1 MNPMFNS
8 FNGYLGGP
16 IGSIIGAILIFIIG
30 WLVALGIA
38 ALVRN
43 VLAKINLNQRMN
55 SSTGKTYDLEGIISK
70 IVFWFIFVIAISGAL
85 NQLNLDA
92 ISAPFANMV
101 NQVLAFIPNLIG
113 AIAVGVI
120 GWVVATVARTAINTA
135 LSKTSMDERL
145 SAQAGVK
152 PMSSTIADMVYWF
165 ILLIVLTMV
174 LGQLEL
180 DGLFAPLTNMVDK
193 IFSFIPNI
201 LIAGVVF
208 VVGYIIAKVV
218 RGIVTNLV
226 STFNVQELASK
237 AGLSEQN
244 SLPNIAGSLAFLVV
258 IIPTIIAALNAL
270 KIEVIARPATNM
282 LNKIMEALPNIF
294 MAIAIL
300 VVTYYVI
307 RMVANIIKSLIENT
321 QINQLPAKVGLQETM
336 GDKKI
341 SDLVG
346 YAITFFA
353 MLFASI
359 AAADLLGFEPI
370 SAIITMFIA
379 FGANIILGAII
390 LFIGFWLANIIAGV
404 VERSEK
410 GSQFLANIVRVL
422 IMGLVLA
429 MGLKAMGIADSIVN
443 LAFGL
448 TLGAVAVAFALS
460 FGLGGQAA
468 AARFLRKMQDKMDEE
483 RTGLKVDSTHHSK
496 TTSTTTD
503 KVADAVHD
511 ATPSAATSPTT
522 ITTGTTD
529 ITTTGTPT
537 TNPSANL
544 GSGAVDITHIDT
556 HENDTDSTTDFS
568 SDSSFDSSNIDNG
581 SIDNGSI
588 NDSDI
593 NNDDPNSYK

>member
-1 MNPMFNS
+1 MNPMFTS

-38 ALVRN
+38 ALVRG
-43 VLAKINLNQRMN
+43 VLSKINLNQRMN
-55 SSTGKTYDLEGIISK
+55 SSTGKSYDLEGILSK
-70 IVFWFIFVIAISGAL
+70 IVFWFIFIIAISGAL
-85 NQLNLDA
+85 SQLSLNS

-101 NQVLAFIPNLIG
+101 NQVLIFIPNLIA

-120 GWVVATVARTAINTA
+120 GWVIATVARTAINAA
-135 LSKTSMDERL
+135 LAKTSMDERL
-145 SAQAGVK
+145 SAKAGVK

-165 ILLIVLTMV
+165 ILLVVLTMV

-226 STFNVQELASK
+226 STFDVQKLATK

-270 KIEVIARPATNM
+270 KIDVIAQPATNM

-300 VVTYYVI
+300 VVTFYVV
-307 RMVANIIKSLIENT
+307 RMVANIIKGLLENT
-321 QINQLPAKVGLQETM
+321 QINQLPAKVGLQQTM
-336 GDKKI
+336 GDKKV

-346 YAITFFA
+346 YAIILFA
-353 MLFASI
+353 MLFATI

-370 SAIITMFIA
+370 SAIIAMFIA
-379 FGANIILGAII
+379 FGANIILGAVI

-404 VERSEK
+404 VERSEQ

-460 FGLGGQAA
+460 FGLGGQEA
-468 AARFLRKMQDKMDEE
+468 AARFLRKMQDKMDKE
-483 RTGLKVDSTHHSK
+483 RDEAKAKSALTPNSSTQ
-496 TTSTTTD
+496 D
-503 KVADAVHD
+503 KVAASVRDN
-511 ATPSAATSPTT
+511 TPSAATTSVAPRASTTPIVSTETDT
-522 ITTGTTD
+522 ITPSNLSSTSNV
-529 ITTTGTPT
+529 
-537 TNPSANL
+537 NPST
-544 GSGAVDITHIDT
+544 VDINHIS
-556 HENDTDSTTDFS
+556 TD
-568 SDSSFDSSNIDNG
+568 
-581 SIDNGSI
+581 
-588 NDSDI
+588 DSDI
-593 NNDDPNSYK
+593 DGPNNLR

>member
-1 MNPMFNS
+1 MNPMFTS

-38 ALVRN
+38 ALVRG
-43 VLAKINLNQRMN
+43 VLSKVNLNQRMN
-55 SSTGKTYDLEGIISK
+55 SSTGKSYDLEGIISK
-70 IVFWFIFVIAISGAL
+70 IVFWFIFIIAISGAL
-85 NQLNLDA
+85 NQLNLNS
-92 ISAPFANMV
+92 ISTPFANMV

-113 AIAVGVI
+113 AIAVGII
-120 GWVVATVARTAINTA
+120 GWVIATVARTGINAA
-135 LSKTSMDERL
+135 LAKTSMDERL
-145 SAQAGVK
+145 SEKAGVK

-165 ILLIVLTMV
+165 ILLVVLTMV

-226 STFNVQELASK
+226 STFDVQKLASK

-270 KIEVIARPATNM
+270 KIDVIARPATNM

-294 MAIAIL
+294 MAAAIL
-300 VVTYYVI
+300 VVTFYVV
-307 RMVANIIKSLIENT
+307 RMVANIIKGLIENT

-336 GDKKI
+336 GNKKI
-341 SDLVG
+341 SDLVS
-346 YAITFFA
+346 YAIIFFA

-370 SAIITMFIA
+370 SAIIAMFIA
-379 FGANIILGAII
+379 FGANIILGAVI

-404 VERSEK
+404 VERSEQ

-460 FGLGGQAA
+460 FGLGGQEA
-468 AARFLRKMQDKMDEE
+468 AARFLRKMQDKMDRE
-483 RTGLKVDSTHHSK
+483 RDEVKVKSALTPNSSTQDKFAASVRENTPTAK
-496 TTSTTTD
+496 PATTSTPNIHTD
-503 KVADAVHD
+503 IVDTNRVN
-511 ATPSAATSPTT
+511 
-522 ITTGTTD
+522 TGTINTSDIKNTANNNVNRSVNDGSITD
-529 ITTTGTPT
+529 EDI
-537 TNPSANL
+537 ANNNIL
-544 GSGAVDITHIDT
+544 PGSGLYDDT
-556 HENDTDSTTDFS
+556 
-568 SDSSFDSSNIDNG
+568 
-581 SIDNGSI
+581 
-588 NDSDI
+588 
-593 NNDDPNSYK
+593 NNK

>member
-1 MNPMFNS
+1 MNPMYTS

-38 ALVRN
+38 ALVRG
-43 VLAKINLNQRMN
+43 VLSKVNLNQRMN
-55 SSTGKTYDLEGIISK
+55 SSTGKSYDLEGIVSK
-70 IVFWFIFVIAISGAL
+70 IVFWFIFIIAISGAL
-85 NQLNLDA
+85 SQLNLNS

-101 NQVLAFIPNLIG
+101 NQVLTFIPNLIA

-120 GWVVATVARTAINTA
+120 GWVIATVARTAINAA
-135 LSKTSMDERL
+135 LAKTSMDERL
-145 SAQAGVK
+145 SAKAGVK

-165 ILLIVLTMV
+165 ILLVVLTMV

-226 STFNVQELASK
+226 STFDVQKLASK

-270 KIEVIARPATNM
+270 KIDVIARPATNM

-294 MAIAIL
+294 MAAAIL
-300 VVTYYVI
+300 IVTFYVV
-307 RMVANIIKSLIENT
+307 RMVANIIKGLIENT

-341 SDLVG
+341 SDLVS
-346 YAITFFA
+346 YAIIFFA
-353 MLFASI
+353 MLFAAI

-370 SAIITMFIA
+370 SAIIAMFIA

-404 VERSEK
+404 VERSEQ

-460 FGLGGQAA
+460 FGLGGQEA
-468 AARFLRKMQDKMDEE
+468 AARFLRKMQDKMDRERDEE
-483 RTGLKVDSTHHSK
+483 KAKSALTPNSSTQDKVAASVRENTPTAK
-496 TTSTTTD
+496 PATTSTPD
-503 KVADAVHD
+503 IH
-511 ATPSAATSPTT
+511 
-522 ITTGTTD
+522 TD
-529 ITTTGTPT
+529 IVDTTRVNT
-537 TNPSANL
+537 
-544 GSGAVDITHIDT
+544 DT
-556 HENDTDSTTDFS
+556 
-568 SDSSFDSSNIDNG
+568 
-581 SIDNGSI
+581 I
-588 NDSDI
+588 NTSDI
-593 NNDDPNSYK
+593 NNTANTNVNNNVNDGSITDDDIANNNILPGSGLYDDTNNK

>member
-1 MNPMFNS
+1 MNPTFTS

-38 ALVRN
+38 ALVRG
-43 VLAKINLNQRMN
+43 VLSKVNLNQRMN

-70 IVFWFIFVIAISGAL
+70 IIFWFIFIIAISGAL
-85 NQLNLDA
+85 SQLNLNS

-113 AIAVGVI
+113 AIALGVI
-120 GWVVATVARTAINTA
+120 GWVVATVARTAINAA
-135 LSKTSMDERL
+135 LAKTSMDERL
-145 SAQAGVK
+145 SAKAGVK

-165 ILLIVLTMV
+165 ILLVVLTMV

-237 AGLSEQN
+237 AGLNEQN

-294 MAIAIL
+294 MAAAIL
-300 VVTYYVI
+300 VVTFYVV
-307 RMVANIIKSLIENT
+307 RMVANIIKGLIENT

-336 GDKKI
+336 GDKRV

-346 YAITFFA
+346 YAIIFFA
-353 MLFASI
+353 MLFAAI

-404 VERSEK
+404 VERSEQ

-460 FGLGGQAA
+460 FGLGGQEA
-468 AARFLRKMQDKMDEE
+468 AARFLRKMQDKMDKE
-483 RTGLKVDSTHHSK
+483 RTEAKAKSVLTPNSSTQDKVADSVRENTPSAS
-496 TTSTTTD
+496 TTSTTNLRTD
-503 KVADAVHD
+503 TVD
-511 ATPSAATSPTT
+511 TT
-522 ITTGTTD
+522 KLGTDPVDTTDVGTTGTT
-529 ITTTGTPT
+529 
-537 TNPSANL
+537 TNNDLLP
-544 GSGAVDITHIDT
+544 GSGLID
-556 HENDTDSTTDFS
+556 DT
-568 SDSSFDSSNIDNG
+568 N
-581 SIDNGSI
+581 
-588 NDSDI
+588 
-593 NNDDPNSYK
+593 K

>member
-1 MNPMFNS
+1 MNPMYTS

-38 ALVRN
+38 ALVRG
-43 VLAKINLNQRMN
+43 VLSKVNLNQQMS
-55 SSTGKTYDLEGIISK
+55 SSTGKSYDLEGIISK
-70 IVFWFIFVIAISGAL
+70 IVFWFIFIIAIAGAL
-85 NQLNLDA
+85 SQLNLNS
-92 ISAPFANMV
+92 ISTPFANMV
-101 NQVLAFIPNLIG
+101 NQVLTFIPNIIA

-120 GWVVATVARTAINTA
+120 GWVIATVVRTAINAA
-135 LSKTSMDERL
+135 LAKTSMDERL
-145 SAQAGVK
+145 SAKAGVK
-152 PMSSTIADMVYWF
+152 PLSSTIADMVYWF

-174 LGQLEL
+174 LGQLQL
-180 DGLFAPLTNMVDK
+180 NGLFAPLTNMVDK

-226 STFNVQELASK
+226 STFDVQKLASK

-270 KIEVIARPATNM
+270 QIDVIARPATNM

-294 MAIAIL
+294 MAAAIL
-300 VVTYYVI
+300 IVTFYVV
-307 RMVANIIKSLIENT
+307 RMVANIIKGLLENT
-321 QINQLPAKVGLQETM
+321 QVNQLPAKVGLEQTM

-346 YAITFFA
+346 YAIIFFA
-353 MLFASI
+353 MLFAAI

-379 FGANIILGAII
+379 FGANIILGAVI

-404 VERSEK
+404 VERSEQ

-460 FGLGGQAA
+460 FGLGGQEA
-468 AARFLRKMQDKMDEE
+468 AARFLRKMQDKMDRE
-483 RTGLKVDSTHHSK
+483 RDEAKAKSALTPNSSTQDKFAASVRDNTPTAK
-496 TTSTTTD
+496 PATTSTPDIHTDIVDTTR
-503 KVADAVHD
+503 VN
-511 ATPSAATSPTT
+511 
-522 ITTGTTD
+522 TGTINTSDIKNTANNNVNKNVTD
-529 ITTTGTPT
+529 GSITDEDI
-537 TNPSANL
+537 ANNNIL
-544 GSGAVDITHIDT
+544 PGSGLYDDT
-556 HENDTDSTTDFS
+556 
-568 SDSSFDSSNIDNG
+568 
-581 SIDNGSI
+581 
-588 NDSDI
+588 
-593 NNDDPNSYK
+593 NNK

>member
-1 MNPMFNS
+1 MNPMYTS

-30 WLVALGIA
+30 WLIALGVA
-38 ALVRN
+38 ALVRG
-43 VLAKINLNQRMN
+43 VLSKVNLNQRMN

-85 NQLNLDA
+85 NQLNLNA

-101 NQVLAFIPNLIG
+101 NQVLAFIPNLIA
-113 AIAVGVI
+113 AIAVGII
-120 GWVVATVARTAINTA
+120 GWVVATVARTAIDAA
-135 LSKTSMDERL
+135 LSKTTMDERL
-145 SAQAGVK
+145 SAKAGVR

-193 IFSFIPNI
+193 IFNFIPNI
-201 LIAGVVF
+201 LIAVVVF

-226 STFNVQELASK
+226 STFNVQELAAR
-237 AGLSEQN
+237 AGLNEQN

-294 MAIAIL
+294 MAVAIL
-300 VVTYYVI
+300 VVTFYVV
-307 RMVANIIKSLIENT
+307 RMVANIIKGLIENT
-321 QINQLPAKVGLQETM
+321 EINQLPAKVGLQQTM
-336 GDKKI
+336 GTKKV

-346 YAITFFA
+346 YAIIFFA
-353 MLFASI
+353 MLFAAI
-359 AAADLLGFEPI
+359 AAADLLGFIAI

-404 VERSEK
+404 VERSEQ

-460 FGLGGQAA
+460 FGLGGQEA
-468 AARFLRKMQDKMDEE
+468 AARFLRKMQDKMDHE
-483 RTGLKVDSTHHSK
+483 RTEAKAKSALTPNSSTQDKVSDSVRENTP
-496 TTSTTTD
+496 TATST
-503 KVADAVHD
+503 
-511 ATPSAATSPTT
+511 
-522 ITTGTTD
+522 
-529 ITTTGTPT
+529 
-537 TNPSANL
+537 
-544 GSGAVDITHIDT
+544 
-556 HENDTDSTTDFS
+556 STTDFPT
-568 SDSSFDSSNIDNG
+568 DVVDTTTHINTDDISNDDVRN
-581 SIDNGSI
+581 
-588 NDSDI
+588 NDSVR
-593 NNDDPNSYK
+593 NNDIGNNGLVSDDHLLPGNGLNDDFNNK

>member
-1 MNPMFNS
+1 MNPMFAS

-38 ALVRN
+38 ALVRG
-43 VLAKINLNQRMN
+43 VLSKVNLNQRMN

-70 IVFWFIFVIAISGAL
+70 IVFWFIFIIAISGAL
-85 NQLNLDA
+85 NQLNLNS
-92 ISAPFANMV
+92 ISTPFANMV
-101 NQVLAFIPNLIG
+101 NQVLVFIPNLIG
-113 AIAVGVI
+113 AIAVGII
-120 GWVVATVARTAINTA
+120 GWVLATVARTGINAA
-135 LSKTSMDERL
+135 LAKTTMDERL
-145 SAQAGVK
+145 SAKAGVK

-165 ILLIVLTMV
+165 ILLVVLTMV

-226 STFNVQELASK
+226 STFNVQELAAK
-237 AGLSEQN
+237 AGLNEQN

-270 KIEVIARPATNM
+270 KIDVIARPATNM

-294 MAIAIL
+294 MAAAIL
-300 VVTYYVI
+300 VVTFYVV
-307 RMVANIIKSLIENT
+307 RMVANIIKGLLENT
-321 QINQLPAKVGLQETM
+321 QVNQLPAKVGLEQTM

-346 YAITFFA
+346 YAIIFFA
-353 MLFASI
+353 MLFAAI

-404 VERSEK
+404 VERSEQ

-460 FGLGGQAA
+460 FGLGGQEA
-468 AARFLRKMQDKMDEE
+468 AARFLRKMQDKMDKE
-483 RTGLKVDSTHHSK
+483 RDEAKVKSALTPKSSTQ
-496 TTSTTTD
+496 D
-503 KVADAVHD
+503 KVADSVRD
-511 ATPSAATSPTT
+511 NTPTATNTPTNDLR
-522 ITTGTTD
+522 TD
-529 ITTTGTPT
+529 VVDTTTGV
-537 TNPSANL
+537 N
-544 GSGAVDITHIDT
+544 
-556 HENDTDSTTDFS
+556 TD
-568 SDSSFDSSNIDNG
+568 
-581 SIDNGSI
+581 
-588 NDSDI
+588 DI
-593 NNDDPNSYK
+593 NNDAIHNDGVIDNDNHLLPGNDLDDDINNK

>member
-1 MNPMFNS
+1 MNPMYTS

-38 ALVRN
+38 ALVRG
-43 VLAKINLNQRMN
+43 VLSKVNLNQRMN
-55 SSTGKTYDLEGIISK
+55 SSTGKNYDLEGIISK
-70 IVFWFIFVIAISGAL
+70 IVFWFIFIIAISGAL
-85 NQLNLDA
+85 SQLNLNS

-113 AIAVGVI
+113 AIALGVI
-120 GWVVATVARTAINTA
+120 GWVIATVARTAINAA
-135 LSKTSMDERL
+135 LSKTTMDERL
-145 SAQAGVK
+145 STQAGVK

-165 ILLIVLTMV
+165 ILLVVLTMV

-226 STFNVQELASK
+226 STFNVQELATK

-270 KIEVIARPATNM
+270 KIDVIARPATNM

-294 MAIAIL
+294 MAVAIL
-300 VVTYYVI
+300 FVTFYVV
-307 RMVANIIKSLIENT
+307 RMVANIVKGLLENT
-321 QINQLPAKVGLQETM
+321 QINQMPAKVGLQETM
-336 GDKKI
+336 GDKRI
-341 SDLVG
+341 SDLVA
-346 YAITFFA
+346 YAIIFFA
-353 MLFASI
+353 MLFAAI

-404 VERSEK
+404 VERSEQ

-460 FGLGGQAA
+460 FGLGGQEA
-468 AARFLRKMQDKMDEE
+468 AARFLRKMQDKMDRE
-483 RTGLKVDSTHHSK
+483 RDEAKAKSTLQPSS
-496 TTSTTTD
+496 STQE
-503 KVADAVHD
+503 KVADSVRD
-511 ATPSAATSPTT
+511 NTPSAANT
-522 ITTGTTD
+522 
-529 ITTTGTPT
+529 
-537 TNPSANL
+537 
-544 GSGAVDITHIDT
+544 
-556 HENDTDSTTDFS
+556 STTDLRT
-568 SDSSFDSSNIDNG
+568 DVIDTPRVDTDTNDIYNSNQILPG
-581 SIDNGSI
+581 
-588 NDSDI
+588 NDLNDDI
-593 NNDDPNSYK
+593 NK

>member
-1 MNPMFNS
+1 MNPMYTS

-38 ALVRN
+38 ALVRG
-43 VLAKINLNQRMN
+43 VLSKVNHNQRMN

-70 IVFWFIFVIAISGAL
+70 IVFWFIFIIAISGAL
-85 NQLNLDA
+85 SQLNLNS

-113 AIAVGVI
+113 AIALGVI
-120 GWVVATVARTAINTA
+120 GWVIATVARTAINAA
-135 LSKTSMDERL
+135 LSKTTMDERL

-165 ILLIVLTMV
+165 ILLVVLTMV

-226 STFNVQELASK
+226 STFNVQELATK

-270 KIEVIARPATNM
+270 KIDVIARPATNM

-294 MAIAIL
+294 MAVAIL
-300 VVTYYVI
+300 FVTFYVV
-307 RMVANIIKSLIENT
+307 RMVANIVKGLLENT
-321 QINQLPAKVGLQETM
+321 QINQMPAKVGLQETM
-336 GDKKI
+336 GDKRI
-341 SDLVG
+341 SDLVA
-346 YAITFFA
+346 YAIIFFA
-353 MLFASI
+353 MLFAAI

-404 VERSEK
+404 VERSEQ

-460 FGLGGQAA
+460 FGLGGQEA
-468 AARFLRKMQDKMDEE
+468 AARFLRKMQDRMDRE
-483 RTGLKVDSTHHSK
+483 RDEAKAKSTLQPSS
-496 TTSTTTD
+496 STQE
-503 KVADAVHD
+503 KVADSVRD
-511 ATPSAATSPTT
+511 NTPSAAST
-522 ITTGTTD
+522 
-529 ITTTGTPT
+529 
-537 TNPSANL
+537 
-544 GSGAVDITHIDT
+544 
-556 HENDTDSTTDFS
+556 STTDLRT
-568 SDSSFDSSNIDNG
+568 DVIDTPRVDTDTNDIYNSNQILPG
-581 SIDNGSI
+581 
-588 NDSDI
+588 NDLNDDI
-593 NNDDPNSYK
+593 NK

>member
-1 MNPMFNS
+1 MNPMYTS

-38 ALVRN
+38 ALVRG
-43 VLAKINLNQRMN
+43 VLSKINLNQRMN
-55 SSTGKTYDLEGIISK
+55 SSTGKSYDLEGIISK
-70 IVFWFIFVIAISGAL
+70 IVFWFIFIIAIAGAL
-85 NQLNLDA
+85 SQLNLNS
-92 ISAPFANMV
+92 ISTPFANMV
-101 NQVLAFIPNLIG
+101 NQVLTFIPNII
-113 AIAVGVI
+113 AAVAVGVV
-120 GWVVATVARTAINTA
+120 GWVIATVARTAINAA
-135 LSKTSMDERL
+135 LAKTSMDERL
-145 SAQAGVK
+145 SAKAGVK

-226 STFNVQELASK
+226 STFDVQKLATK

-270 KIEVIARPATNM
+270 KIDVIARPATNM

-294 MAIAIL
+294 MAAAIL
-300 VVTYYVI
+300 IVTFYVV
-307 RMVANIIKSLIENT
+307 RMVANIIKGLLENT
-321 QINQLPAKVGLQETM
+321 QINQLPAKVGLEQTM

-346 YAITFFA
+346 YAIIFFA
-353 MLFASI
+353 MLFAAI

-379 FGANIILGAII
+379 FGANIILGAVI

-404 VERSEK
+404 VERSEQ

-460 FGLGGQAA
+460 FGLGGQEA
-468 AARFLRKMQDKMDEE
+468 AARFLRKMQDKMDRE
-483 RTGLKVDSTHHSK
+483 RDEAKAKSALTPNSSTQDKFAASVRENTPNAASN
-496 TTSTTTD
+496 TTPASTVSTTP
-503 KVADAVHD
+503 VAPA
-511 ATPSAATSPTT
+511 AASTPNNLSSN
-522 ITTGTTD
+522 
-529 ITTTGTPT
+529 TGTP
-537 TNPSANL
+537 SNL
-544 GSGAVDITHIDT
+544 GTSNDLDSRSDLGSEPVDINHI
-556 HENDTDSTTDFS
+556 ETDD
-568 SDSSFDSSNIDNG
+568 SNINNNGFPTGNDN
-581 SIDNGSI
+581 DNL
-588 NDSDI
+588 
-593 NNDDPNSYK
+593 K

>member
-1 MNPMFNS
+1 MNPMYTS

-38 ALVRN
+38 ALVRG
-43 VLAKINLNQRMN
+43 VLSKVNLNQRMN

-70 IVFWFIFVIAISGAL
+70 IVFWFIFIIAISGAL
-85 NQLNLDA
+85 NQLNLNS
-92 ISAPFANMV
+92 ISAPFANLV
-101 NQVLAFIPNLIG
+101 NQVLAFIPNLVG
-113 AIAVGVI
+113 AIALGVI
-120 GWVVATVARTAINTA
+120 GWVIATVARTAINAA
-135 LSKTSMDERL
+135 LSKTTMDERL

-165 ILLIVLTMV
+165 ILLVVLTMV

-226 STFNVQELASK
+226 STFNVQELATK

-270 KIEVIARPATNM
+270 KIDVIARPATNM

-294 MAIAIL
+294 MAVAIL
-300 VVTYYVI
+300 FVTFYVV
-307 RMVANIIKSLIENT
+307 RMVANIVKGLLENT
-321 QINQLPAKVGLQETM
+321 QINQMPAKVGLQETM
-336 GDKKI
+336 GDKRI
-341 SDLVG
+341 SDLVA
-346 YAITFFA
+346 YAIIFFA
-353 MLFASI
+353 MLFAAI

-404 VERSEK
+404 VERSEQ

-460 FGLGGQAA
+460 FGLGGQEA
-468 AARFLRKMQDKMDEE
+468 AARFLRKMQDRMDRE
-483 RTGLKVDSTHHSK
+483 RDEAKAKSTLQPSS
-496 TTSTTTD
+496 STQE
-503 KVADAVHD
+503 KVADSVRD
-511 ATPSAATSPTT
+511 NTPSAAST
-522 ITTGTTD
+522 
-529 ITTTGTPT
+529 
-537 TNPSANL
+537 
-544 GSGAVDITHIDT
+544 
-556 HENDTDSTTDFS
+556 STTDLRT
-568 SDSSFDSSNIDNG
+568 DVIDTPRVDTDTNDIYNSNQILPG
-581 SIDNGSI
+581 
-588 NDSDI
+588 NDLNDDI
-593 NNDDPNSYK
+593 NK

>member
-1 MNPMFNS
+1 MNPMYTS

-30 WLVALGIA
+30 WLVALGVA
-38 ALVRN
+38 ALVRG
-43 VLAKINLNQRMN
+43 VLSKVNLNQRMN

-70 IVFWFIFVIAISGAL
+70 VVFWFIFVIAISGAL
-85 NQLNLDA
+85 SQLNLNS

-113 AIAVGVI
+113 AIALGVI
-120 GWVVATVARTAINTA
+120 GWVVATVARTAINAA
-135 LSKTSMDERL
+135 LAKTSMDERL
-145 SAQAGVK
+145 SAKAGVK

-165 ILLIVLTMV
+165 ILLVVLTMV

-180 DGLFAPLTNMVDK
+180 NGLFAPLTNMVDK
-193 IFSFIPNI
+193 IFNFIPNI

-208 VVGYIIAKVV
+208 IVGYIIAKIV

-226 STFNVQELASK
+226 STFNVQELATK
-237 AGLSEQN
+237 AGLNEQN

-270 KIEVIARPATNM
+270 KVEVIARPATNM

-300 VVTYYVI
+300 VVTFYVV
-307 RMVANIIKSLIENT
+307 RMVANIIKGLLENT
-321 QINQLPAKVGLQETM
+321 QVNQLPAKVGLQDTM
-336 GDKKI
+336 GNQKI

-346 YAITFFA
+346 HAIIFFA
-353 MLFASI
+353 MLFAAI
-359 AAADLLGFEPI
+359 AAADLLGFVAI
-370 SAIITMFIA
+370 SGIITMFIA
-379 FGANIILGAII
+379 FGANIILGAIV
-390 LFIGFWLANIIAGV
+390 LFIGFWLANVIAGV
-404 VERSEK
+404 VERSEQ

-460 FGLGGQAA
+460 FGLGGQEA
-468 AARFLRKMQDKMDEE
+468 AARFLRKMQDKMDRETDE
-483 RTGLKVDSTHHSK
+483 AKAKSTLQSSKSTQEKFADSVRENTPSAS
-496 TTSTTTD
+496 TTSTSTN
-503 KVADAVHD
+503 VH
-511 ATPSAATSPTT
+511 
-522 ITTGTTD
+522 TD
-529 ITTTGTPT
+529 IVDTTHVNTDDIANDNIGTNGFGNSSLDNT
-537 TNPSANL
+537 DIGTNN
-544 GSGAVDITHIDT
+544 T
-556 HENDTDSTTDFS
+556 
-568 SDSSFDSSNIDNG
+568 
-581 SIDNGSI
+581 
-588 NDSDI
+588 I
-593 NNDDPNSYK
+593 NNDIVGDDHLLPNNGVNDDLNNK

>member
-1 MNPMFNS
+1 MNPMFTS

-43 VLAKINLNQRMN
+43 VLAKVNLNQRMD
-55 SSTGKTYDLEGIISK
+55 SSTGKSYDLEGIISK
-70 IVFWFIFVIAISGAL
+70 IVFWFIFIIAISAAL
-85 NQLNLDA
+85 NTLNLNS

-101 NQVLAFIPNLIG
+101 GQVLSFIPNLIA
-113 AIAVGVI
+113 AIAIGII
-120 GWVVATVARTAINTA
+120 GWVVATVARTALNTA
-135 LSKTSMDERL
+135 LSKTTMDERL

-165 ILLIVLTMV
+165 ILLIVLTIV

-193 IFSFIPNI
+193 IFSFLPNI
-201 LIAGVVF
+201 IIAGVVF

-237 AGLSEQN
+237 AGLSEEN

-294 MAIAIL
+294 MAAAIL
-300 VVTYYVI
+300 IVTYYVV
-307 RMVANIIKSLIENT
+307 RMVANIIKGLLENT
-321 QINQLPAKVGLQETM
+321 EVNRLPAKVGLQEMM
-336 GDKKI
+336 GEKRV
-341 SDLVG
+341 SDVVG
-346 YAITFFA
+346 YAIVFFA
-353 MLFASI
+353 MLFAAV

-404 VERSEK
+404 VERSEQ

-460 FGLGGQAA
+460 FGLGGQEA
-468 AARFLRKMQDKMDEE
+468 AARLLRKMQDKMDKE
-483 RTGLKVDSTHHSK
+483 RDEAKAKSAVEPSKSTQEKVQESVRDNTP
-496 TTSTTTD
+496 TATSTPAAPSVATEDLRTD
-503 KVADAVHD
+503 TVD
-511 ATPSAATSPTT
+511 TSNLD
-522 ITTGTTD
+522 TD
-529 ITTTGTPT
+529 TVNIVPARG
-537 TNPSANL
+537 
-544 GSGAVDITHIDT
+544 
-556 HENDTDSTTDFS
+556 DTDSELNTG
-568 SDSSFDSSNIDNG
+568 NDNEILPG
-581 SIDNGSI
+581 SGLA
-588 NDSDI
+588 
-593 NNDDPNSYK
+593 DDTNK

>member
-1 MNPMFNS
+1 MNPMYTS

-38 ALVRN
+38 ALVRG
-43 VLAKINLNQRMN
+43 VLSKVNLNQRMN
-55 SSTGKTYDLEGIISK
+55 SSTGKSYDLEGIISK
-70 IVFWFIFVIAISGAL
+70 IVFWFIFIIAISGAL
-85 NQLNLDA
+85 SQLNLNS

-101 NQVLAFIPNLIG
+101 NQVLTFIPNLIA

-120 GWVVATVARTAINTA
+120 GWVIATVARTAINAA
-135 LSKTSMDERL
+135 LAKTSMDERL
-145 SAQAGVK
+145 SAKAGVK

-165 ILLIVLTMV
+165 ILLVVLTMV

-226 STFNVQELASK
+226 STFDVQKLASK

-270 KIEVIARPATNM
+270 KIDVIARPATNM

-294 MAIAIL
+294 MAAAIL
-300 VVTYYVI
+300 IVTFYVV
-307 RMVANIIKSLIENT
+307 RMVANIIKGLIENT

-336 GDKKI
+336 GDKNI
-341 SDLVG
+341 SDLVS
-346 YAITFFA
+346 YAIIFFA
-353 MLFASI
+353 MLFAAI

-370 SAIITMFIA
+370 SAIIAMFIA

-404 VERSEK
+404 VERSEQ

-460 FGLGGQAA
+460 FGLGGQEA
-468 AARFLRKMQDKMDEE
+468 AARFLRKMQDKMDRERDEE
-483 RTGLKVDSTHHSK
+483 KAKSALTPNSSTQDKVAASVRENTPTAK
-496 TTSTTTD
+496 PATTSTPD
-503 KVADAVHD
+503 IH
-511 ATPSAATSPTT
+511 
-522 ITTGTTD
+522 TD
-529 ITTTGTPT
+529 IVDTTRVNT
-537 TNPSANL
+537 
-544 GSGAVDITHIDT
+544 DT
-556 HENDTDSTTDFS
+556 
-568 SDSSFDSSNIDNG
+568 
-581 SIDNGSI
+581 I
-588 NDSDI
+588 NTSDI
-593 NNDDPNSYK
+593 NNTANNNVNNNVNDGSITDDDIANNNILPGSGLYDDTNNK

>member
-1 MNPMFNS
+1 MNPTFTS

-43 VLAKINLNQRMN
+43 VLAKVNLNQRMDT
-55 SSTGKTYDLEGIISK
+55 STGKSYDLEGIISK
-70 IVFWFIFVIAISGAL
+70 IVFWFIFIIAISAAL
-85 NQLNLDA
+85 NTLNLNS
-92 ISAPFANMV
+92 ISVPFANMV
-101 NQVLAFIPNLIG
+101 GQVLSFIPNLIA
-113 AIAVGVI
+113 AIAIGII
-120 GWVVATVARTAINTA
+120 GWVVATVARTALNTA
-135 LSKTSMDERL
+135 LSKTTMDERL

-165 ILLIVLTMV
+165 ILLIVLTIV

-193 IFSFIPNI
+193 IFSFLPNI
-201 LIAGVVF
+201 IIAGVVF

-237 AGLSEQN
+237 AGLSEEN

-294 MAIAIL
+294 MAAAIL
-300 VVTYYVI
+300 IVTYYVV
-307 RMVANIIKSLIENT
+307 RMVANIIKGLLENT
-321 QINQLPAKVGLQETM
+321 EVNRLPAKVGLQEMM
-336 GDKKI
+336 GEKRV
-341 SDLVG
+341 SDVVG
-346 YAITFFA
+346 YAIVFFA
-353 MLFASI
+353 MLFAAV

-404 VERSEK
+404 VERSEQ

-460 FGLGGQAA
+460 FGLGGQEA
-468 AARFLRKMQDKMDEE
+468 AARLLRKMQDKMDKE
-483 RTGLKVDSTHHSK
+483 RDEAKAKSAVEPSKSTQEKVQESVRDNTP
-496 TTSTTTD
+496 TATSTPAAPSFATEDLRTD
-503 KVADAVHD
+503 TVD
-511 ATPSAATSPTT
+511 TSNLD
-522 ITTGTTD
+522 TD
-529 ITTTGTPT
+529 TVNIVPARG
-537 TNPSANL
+537 
-544 GSGAVDITHIDT
+544 
-556 HENDTDSTTDFS
+556 DTDSELNTG
-568 SDSSFDSSNIDNG
+568 NDNEILPG
-581 SIDNGSI
+581 SGLA
-588 NDSDI
+588 
-593 NNDDPNSYK
+593 DDTNK

>member
-1 MNPMFNS
+1 MNPMYTS

-38 ALVRN
+38 ALVRG
-43 VLAKINLNQRMN
+43 VLSKINLNQRMN
-55 SSTGKTYDLEGIISK
+55 SSTGKSYDLEGIISK
-70 IVFWFIFVIAISGAL
+70 IVFWFIFIIAIAGAL
-85 NQLNLDA
+85 SQLNLNS
-92 ISAPFANMV
+92 ISTPFANMV
-101 NQVLAFIPNLIG
+101 NQVLTFIPNII
-113 AIAVGVI
+113 AAVAVGVV
-120 GWVVATVARTAINTA
+120 GWVIATVARTAINAA
-135 LSKTSMDERL
+135 LAKTSMDERL
-145 SAQAGVK
+145 SAKAGVK

-226 STFNVQELASK
+226 STFDVQKLATK

-270 KIEVIARPATNM
+270 KIDVIARPATNM

-294 MAIAIL
+294 MAAAIL
-300 VVTYYVI
+300 IVTFYVV
-307 RMVANIIKSLIENT
+307 RMVANIIKGLLENT
-321 QINQLPAKVGLQETM
+321 QVNQLPAKVGLEQTM

-346 YAITFFA
+346 YAIIFFA
-353 MLFASI
+353 MLFAAI

-379 FGANIILGAII
+379 FGANIILGAVI

-404 VERSEK
+404 VERSEQ

-460 FGLGGQAA
+460 FGLGGQEA
-468 AARFLRKMQDKMDEE
+468 AARFLRKMQDKMDRE
-483 RTGLKVDSTHHSK
+483 RDEAKAKSALTPNSSTQDKFAASVRENTPNAASN
-496 TTSTTTD
+496 TTPASTVSTTP
-503 KVADAVHD
+503 VAPA
-511 ATPSAATSPTT
+511 AASTPNNLSSNNLSSN
-522 ITTGTTD
+522 
-529 ITTTGTPT
+529 TGTP
-537 TNPSANL
+537 SNL
-544 GSGAVDITHIDT
+544 GTSNDLDSRSDLGSEPVDINHI
-556 HENDTDSTTDFS
+556 ETDD
-568 SDSSFDSSNIDNG
+568 SNINNNGFPSTNDN
-581 SIDNGSI
+581 DNL
-588 NDSDI
+588 
-593 NNDDPNSYK
+593 K

>member
-1 MNPMFNS
+1 MNPMYTS

-38 ALVRN
+38 ALVRG
-43 VLAKINLNQRMN
+43 VLSKVNLNQRMN
-55 SSTGKTYDLEGIISK
+55 SSTGKSYDLEGIISK
-70 IVFWFIFVIAISGAL
+70 IVFWFIFIIAISGAL
-85 NQLNLDA
+85 SQLNLNS

-101 NQVLAFIPNLIG
+101 NQVLTFIPNLIA

-120 GWVVATVARTAINTA
+120 GWVIATVARTAINAA
-135 LSKTSMDERL
+135 LARTSMDERL
-145 SAQAGVK
+145 SAKAGVK

-165 ILLIVLTMV
+165 ILLVVLTMV

-226 STFNVQELASK
+226 STFDVQKLASK

-270 KIEVIARPATNM
+270 KIDVIARPATNM

-294 MAIAIL
+294 MAAAIL
-300 VVTYYVI
+300 IVTFYVV
-307 RMVANIIKSLIENT
+307 RMVANIIKGLIENT

-341 SDLVG
+341 SDLVS
-346 YAITFFA
+346 YAIIFFA
-353 MLFASI
+353 MLFAAI

-370 SAIITMFIA
+370 SAIIAMFIA

-404 VERSEK
+404 VERSEQ

-460 FGLGGQAA
+460 FGLGGQEA
-468 AARFLRKMQDKMDEE
+468 AARFLRKMQDKMDRERDEE
-483 RTGLKVDSTHHSK
+483 KAKSALTPNSSTQDKVAASVRENTPTAK
-496 TTSTTTD
+496 PATTSTPD
-503 KVADAVHD
+503 IH
-511 ATPSAATSPTT
+511 
-522 ITTGTTD
+522 TD
-529 ITTTGTPT
+529 IVDTTRVNT
-537 TNPSANL
+537 
-544 GSGAVDITHIDT
+544 DT
-556 HENDTDSTTDFS
+556 
-568 SDSSFDSSNIDNG
+568 
-581 SIDNGSI
+581 I
-588 NDSDI
+588 NTSDI
-593 NNDDPNSYK
+593 NNTANTNVNNPNVNNNVNDGSITDDDIANNNILPGSGLYDDTNNK

>member
-1 MNPMFNS
+1 MNPMYTS

-38 ALVRN
+38 ALVRG
-43 VLAKINLNQRMN
+43 VLSKVNLNQRMN
-55 SSTGKTYDLEGIISK
+55 SSTGKSYDLEGIISK
-70 IVFWFIFVIAISGAL
+70 IVFWFIFIIAIAGAL
-85 NQLNLDA
+85 SQLNLNS
-92 ISAPFANMV
+92 ISTPFANMV
-101 NQVLAFIPNLIG
+101 NQVLTFIPNLIA

-120 GWVVATVARTAINTA
+120 GWVIATVARTAINAA
-135 LSKTSMDERL
+135 LAKTSMDERL
-145 SAQAGVK
+145 SAKAGVK

-165 ILLIVLTMV
+165 ILLVVLTMV

-226 STFNVQELASK
+226 STFDVQKLASK

-270 KIEVIARPATNM
+270 KIDVIARPATNM

-294 MAIAIL
+294 MAAAIL
-300 VVTYYVI
+300 IVTFYVV
-307 RMVANIIKSLIENT
+307 RMVANIIKGLIENT

-341 SDLVG
+341 SDLVS
-346 YAITFFA
+346 YAIIFFA
-353 MLFASI
+353 MLFAAI

-370 SAIITMFIA
+370 SAIIAMFIA

-404 VERSEK
+404 VERSEQ

-460 FGLGGQAA
+460 FGLGGQEA
-468 AARFLRKMQDKMDEE
+468 AARFLRKMQDKMDRERDEE
-483 RTGLKVDSTHHSK
+483 KAKSALTPNSSTQ
-496 TTSTTTD
+496 D
-503 KVADAVHD
+503 KVAASVRENTPNAASNTTPASTVSTTPVAPAATSTPNNLSSNT
-511 ATPSAATSPTT
+511 ATPS
-522 ITTGTTD
+522 
-529 ITTTGTPT
+529 
-537 TNPSANL
+537 NL
-544 GSGAVDITHIDT
+544 GTSNDLDSRSDLGSEPVDINHI
-556 HENDTDSTTDFS
+556 ETDD
-568 SDSSFDSSNIDNG
+568 SNINNNGFPPTNDN
-581 SIDNGSI
+581 DNL
-588 NDSDI
+588 
-593 NNDDPNSYK
+593 K

>member
-1 MNPMFNS
+1 MYTS

-38 ALVRN
+38 ALVRG
-43 VLAKINLNQRMN
+43 VLSKVNLNQRMN

-70 IVFWFIFVIAISGAL
+70 IVFWFIFIIAISGAL
-85 NQLNLDA
+85 SQLNLNS

-113 AIAVGVI
+113 AIALGVI
-120 GWVVATVARTAINTA
+120 GWVVATVARTAINAA
-135 LSKTSMDERL
+135 LAKTSMDERL

-165 ILLIVLTMV
+165 ILLVVLTMV

-294 MAIAIL
+294 MAVAIL
-300 VVTYYVI
+300 FVTFYVV
-307 RMVANIIKSLIENT
+307 RMVANIVKGLIENT

-336 GDKKI
+336 GDKRI
-341 SDLVG
+341 SDLVA
-346 YAITFFA
+346 YAIIFFA

-404 VERSEK
+404 VERSEQ

-460 FGLGGQAA
+460 FGLGGQEA
-468 AARFLRKMQDKMDEE
+468 AARFLRKMQDKMDRE
-483 RTGLKVDSTHHSK
+483 RTEARAKSTLQPNS
-496 TTSTTTD
+496 STQE
-503 KVADAVHD
+503 KVADSVREN
-511 ATPSAATSPTT
+511 TPSATS
-522 ITTGTTD
+522 
-529 ITTTGTPT
+529 TPT
-537 TNPSANL
+537 TELRTDVIDTPRVDTNDIYNSDDILP
-544 GSGAVDITHIDT
+544 GSGL
-556 HENDTDSTTDFS
+556 ND
-568 SDSSFDSSNIDNG
+568 
-581 SIDNGSI
+581 
-588 NDSDI
+588 DI
-593 NNDDPNSYK
+593 NK

>member
-1 MNPMFNS
+1 MNPMYTS

-38 ALVRN
+38 ALVRG
-43 VLAKINLNQRMN
+43 VLSKINLNQRMN
-55 SSTGKTYDLEGIISK
+55 SSTGKSYDLEGIISK
-70 IVFWFIFVIAISGAL
+70 IVFWFIFIIAISGAL
-85 NQLNLDA
+85 SQLNLNS

-101 NQVLAFIPNLIG
+101 NQVLTFIPNLIA

-120 GWVVATVARTAINTA
+120 GWVIATVARTAINAA
-135 LSKTSMDERL
+135 LAKTSMDERL
-145 SAQAGVK
+145 SAKAGVK

-165 ILLIVLTMV
+165 ILLVVLTMV

-226 STFNVQELASK
+226 STFDVQKLASR

-270 KIEVIARPATNM
+270 KIDVIARPATNM

-294 MAIAIL
+294 MAAAIL
-300 VVTYYVI
+300 IVTFYVV
-307 RMVANIIKSLIENT
+307 RMVANIIKGLLENT
-321 QINQLPAKVGLQETM
+321 QVNQLPAKVGLQQTM

-346 YAITFFA
+346 YAIIFFA
-353 MLFASI
+353 MLFAAI
-359 AAADLLGFEPI
+359 AAADLLGFEAI
-370 SAIITMFIA
+370 SAIVTMFIA
-379 FGANIILGAII
+379 FGANIILGAVI

-404 VERSEK
+404 VERSEQ

-460 FGLGGQAA
+460 FGLGGQEA
-468 AARFLRKMQDKMDEE
+468 AARFLRKMQDKMDREHDE
-483 RTGLKVDSTHHSK
+483 AKAKSALTPNSSTQDKVAAAVRENTPTATPAS
-496 TTSTTTD
+496 TSTTDIHTD
-503 KVADAVHD
+503 VVDTTRVNTD
-511 ATPSAATSPTT
+511 TINTSDIENTANKRVNNNVT
-522 ITTGTTD
+522 GGSITDEG
-529 ITTTGTPT
+529 I
-537 TNPSANL
+537 NNNNL
-544 GSGAVDITHIDT
+544 LPG
-556 HENDTDSTTDFS
+556 TDS
-568 SDSSFDSSNIDNG
+568 G
-581 SIDNGSI
+581 L
-588 NDSDI
+588 NDDI
-593 NNDDPNSYK
+593 NNK

>member
-1 MNPMFNS
+1 MNPMYTS

-38 ALVRN
+38 ALVRG
-43 VLAKINLNQRMN
+43 VLSKVNLNQRMN
-55 SSTGKTYDLEGIISK
+55 SSTGKSYDLEGIISK
-70 IVFWFIFVIAISGAL
+70 IVFWFIFIIAIAGAL
-85 NQLNLDA
+85 SQLNLNS
-92 ISAPFANMV
+92 ISTPFANMV
-101 NQVLAFIPNLIG
+101 NQVLTFIPNLIA

-120 GWVVATVARTAINTA
+120 GWVIATVARTAINAA
-135 LSKTSMDERL
+135 LAKTSMDERL
-145 SAQAGVK
+145 SAKAGVK

-165 ILLIVLTMV
+165 ILLVVLTMV

-226 STFNVQELASK
+226 STFDVQKLASK

-270 KIEVIARPATNM
+270 KIDVIARPATNM

-294 MAIAIL
+294 MAAAIL
-300 VVTYYVI
+300 IVTFYVV
-307 RMVANIIKSLIENT
+307 RMVANIIKGLIENT

-341 SDLVG
+341 SDLVS
-346 YAITFFA
+346 YAIIFFA
-353 MLFASI
+353 MLFAAI

-370 SAIITMFIA
+370 SAIIAMFIA

-404 VERSEK
+404 VERSEQ

-460 FGLGGQAA
+460 FGLGGQEA
-468 AARFLRKMQDKMDEE
+468 AARFLRKMQDKMDRE
-483 RTGLKVDSTHHSK
+483 RDEAKAKSALTPNSSTQDKVAASVRENTPTAK
-496 TTSTTTD
+496 PATTSTPD
-503 KVADAVHD
+503 IH
-511 ATPSAATSPTT
+511 
-522 ITTGTTD
+522 TD
-529 ITTTGTPT
+529 IVDTTRVNT
-537 TNPSANL
+537 
-544 GSGAVDITHIDT
+544 DT
-556 HENDTDSTTDFS
+556 
-568 SDSSFDSSNIDNG
+568 
-581 SIDNGSI
+581 I
-588 NDSDI
+588 NTSDI
-593 NNDDPNSYK
+593 NNTANTNVNNPSVNNAGVNNNVNDGSITDDDIANNNILPGSGLYDDTNNK

>member
-1 MNPMFNS
+1 MNPMYTS

-38 ALVRN
+38 ALVRG
-43 VLAKINLNQRMN
+43 VLSKVNLNQRMN
-55 SSTGKTYDLEGIISK
+55 TSTGKSYDLEGIISK
-70 IVFWFIFVIAISGAL
+70 IVFWFIFIIAISGAL
-85 NQLNLDA
+85 SQLNLNS

-101 NQVLAFIPNLIG
+101 NQVLTFIPNLIA

-120 GWVVATVARTAINTA
+120 GWVIATVARTAINAA
-135 LSKTSMDERL
+135 LAKTSMDERL
-145 SAQAGVK
+145 SAKAGVK

-165 ILLIVLTMV
+165 ILLVVLTMV

-226 STFNVQELASK
+226 STFDVQKLASR

-244 SLPNIAGSLAFLVV
+244 SLPNIAGSLAFLVI

-270 KIEVIARPATNM
+270 RIDVIARPATNM
-282 LNKIMEALPNIF
+282 LNKIMDALPNIF
-294 MAIAIL
+294 MAAAIL
-300 VVTYYVI
+300 IVTFYVV
-307 RMVANIIKSLIENT
+307 RMVANIIKGLLENT

-346 YAITFFA
+346 YAIIFFA
-353 MLFASI
+353 MLFAAI
-359 AAADLLGFEPI
+359 AAADLLGFEAI

-379 FGANIILGAII
+379 FGANIILGAVI

-404 VERSEK
+404 VERSEQ

-460 FGLGGQAA
+460 FGLGGQEA
-468 AARFLRKMQDKMDEE
+468 AARFLRKMQDKMDREHDKAKAKSAL
-483 RTGLKVDSTHHSK
+483 TPNSSTQDKVAAAVRENTPTATPA
-496 TTSTTTD
+496 TTSTTDLHTD
-503 KVADAVHD
+503 VVDTTRVNTD
-511 ATPSAATSPTT
+511 TINTS
-522 ITTGTTD
+522 D
-529 ITTTGTPT
+529 IE
-537 TNPSANL
+537 NSAN
-544 GSGAVDITHIDT
+544 THV
-556 HENDTDSTTDFS
+556 NNNVTD
-568 SDSSFDSSNIDNG
+568 G
-581 SIDNGSI
+581 SITDE
-588 NDSDI
+588 DI
-593 NNDDPNSYK
+593 NNNNLLPGSGLYDNTNNKDDINNK

>member
-1 MNPMFNS
+1 MNPTFTS

-38 ALVRN
+38 ALVRG
-43 VLAKINLNQRMN
+43 VLSKVNLNQRMN

-70 IVFWFIFVIAISGAL
+70 IIFWFIFIIAISGAL
-85 NQLNLDA
+85 SQLNLNS

-113 AIAVGVI
+113 AIALGVI
-120 GWVVATVARTAINTA
+120 GWVVATVARTAINAA
-135 LSKTSMDERL
+135 LAKTSMDERL
-145 SAQAGVK
+145 SAKAGVK

-165 ILLIVLTMV
+165 ILLVVLTMV

-208 VVGYIIAKVV
+208 VIGYIIAKVV

-237 AGLSEQN
+237 AGLNEQN

-294 MAIAIL
+294 MAAAIL
-300 VVTYYVI
+300 VVTFYVV
-307 RMVANIIKSLIENT
+307 RMVANIIKGLIENT

-336 GDKKI
+336 GDKRV

-346 YAITFFA
+346 YAIIFFA
-353 MLFASI
+353 MLFAAI

-404 VERSEK
+404 VERSEQ

-460 FGLGGQAA
+460 FGLGGQEA
-468 AARFLRKMQDKMDEE
+468 AARFLRKMQDKMDKE
-483 RTGLKVDSTHHSK
+483 RTEAKTKSALTPNSSTQ
-496 TTSTTTD
+496 D
-503 KVADAVHD
+503 KVADSVREN
-511 ATPSAATSPTT
+511 TPSAPTT
-522 ITTGTTD
+522 STSNLRTDTVDTTKLGTDPVDTTDVGTTGTT
-529 ITTTGTPT
+529 
-537 TNPSANL
+537 TNNDLLP
-544 GSGAVDITHIDT
+544 GSGLID
-556 HENDTDSTTDFS
+556 DT
-568 SDSSFDSSNIDNG
+568 N
-581 SIDNGSI
+581 
-588 NDSDI
+588 
-593 NNDDPNSYK
+593 K

>member
-1 MNPMFNS
+1 MNPMYTS

-38 ALVRN
+38 ALVRG
-43 VLAKINLNQRMN
+43 VLSKVNLNQRMN

-70 IVFWFIFVIAISGAL
+70 IVFWFIFIIAISGAL
-85 NQLNLDA
+85 SQLNLNS

-113 AIAVGVI
+113 AIALGVI
-120 GWVVATVARTAINTA
+120 GWVVATVARTAINAA

-145 SAQAGVK
+145 SAKAGVK

-165 ILLIVLTMV
+165 ILLVVLTMV

-226 STFNVQELASK
+226 STFNVQALASK

-294 MAIAIL
+294 MAVAIL
-300 VVTYYVI
+300 VVTFYVV
-307 RMVANIIKSLIENT
+307 RMVANIVKGLLENT
-321 QINQLPAKVGLQETM
+321 QVNQLPAKVGLQETM
-336 GDKKI
+336 GNQRV

-346 YAITFFA
+346 HAIIFFA
-353 MLFASI
+353 MLFAAI

-379 FGANIILGAII
+379 FGANIVLGAII

-404 VERSEK
+404 VERSEQ

-460 FGLGGQAA
+460 FGLGGQEA
-468 AARFLRKMQDKMDEE
+468 AARFLRKMQDKMDRE
-483 RTGLKVDSTHHSK
+483 RDEAKAKSAVTPNSSTQE
-496 TTSTTTD
+496 
-503 KVADAVHD
+503 KVADSVREN
-511 ATPSAATSPTT
+511 TPSAAST
-522 ITTGTTD
+522 
-529 ITTTGTPT
+529 
-537 TNPSANL
+537 
-544 GSGAVDITHIDT
+544 
-556 HENDTDSTTDFS
+556 STTDLRTDVIETPRVDTNDIYN
-568 SDSSFDSSNIDNG
+568 SDQTLPGSNL
-581 SIDNGSI
+581 
-588 NDSDI
+588 NDDI
-593 NNDDPNSYK
+593 NK

>member
-1 MNPMFNS
+1 MNPMYTS

-38 ALVRN
+38 ALVRG
-43 VLAKINLNQRMN
+43 VLSKVNLNQRMN
-55 SSTGKTYDLEGIISK
+55 SSTGKNYDLEGIISK
-70 IVFWFIFVIAISGAL
+70 IVFWFIFIIAISGAL
-85 NQLNLDA
+85 NQLNLNS

-113 AIAVGVI
+113 AIALGVI
-120 GWVVATVARTAINTA
+120 GWVIATVARTAINAA
-135 LSKTSMDERL
+135 LSKTTMDERL
-145 SAQAGVK
+145 STQAGVK

-165 ILLIVLTMV
+165 ILLVVLTMV

-226 STFNVQELASK
+226 STFNVQELATK

-270 KIEVIARPATNM
+270 KIDVIARPATNM

-294 MAIAIL
+294 MAVAIL
-300 VVTYYVI
+300 FVTFYVV
-307 RMVANIIKSLIENT
+307 RMVANIVKGLLENT
-321 QINQLPAKVGLQETM
+321 QINQMPAKVGLQETM
-336 GDKKI
+336 GDKRI
-341 SDLVG
+341 SDLVA
-346 YAITFFA
+346 YAIIFFA
-353 MLFASI
+353 MLFAAI

-404 VERSEK
+404 VERSEQ

-460 FGLGGQAA
+460 FGLGGQEA
-468 AARFLRKMQDKMDEE
+468 AARFLRKMQDRMDRE
-483 RTGLKVDSTHHSK
+483 RDEAKAKSTLQPSS
-496 TTSTTTD
+496 STQE
-503 KVADAVHD
+503 KVADSVRD
-511 ATPSAATSPTT
+511 NTPSAAST
-522 ITTGTTD
+522 
-529 ITTTGTPT
+529 
-537 TNPSANL
+537 
-544 GSGAVDITHIDT
+544 
-556 HENDTDSTTDFS
+556 STTDLRT
-568 SDSSFDSSNIDNG
+568 DVIDTPRVDTDTNDIYNSNQILPG
-581 SIDNGSI
+581 
-588 NDSDI
+588 NDLNDDI
-593 NNDDPNSYK
+593 NK

>member
-1 MNPMFNS
+1 MNPMYTS

-38 ALVRN
+38 ALVRG
-43 VLAKINLNQRMN
+43 VLSKVNLNQRMN
-55 SSTGKTYDLEGIISK
+55 SSTGKSYDLEGIISK
-70 IVFWFIFVIAISGAL
+70 IVFWFIFIIAISGAL
-85 NQLNLDA
+85 SQLNLNS

-101 NQVLAFIPNLIG
+101 NQVLTFIPNLIA

-120 GWVVATVARTAINTA
+120 GWVIATVARTAINAA
-135 LSKTSMDERL
+135 LARTSMDERL
-145 SAQAGVK
+145 SAKAGVK

-165 ILLIVLTMV
+165 ILLVVLTMV

-226 STFNVQELASK
+226 STFDVQKLASK

-270 KIEVIARPATNM
+270 KIDVIARPATNM

-294 MAIAIL
+294 MAAAIL
-300 VVTYYVI
+300 IVTFYVV
-307 RMVANIIKSLIENT
+307 RMVANIIKGLIENT

-341 SDLVG
+341 SDLVS
-346 YAITFFA
+346 YAIIFFA
-353 MLFASI
+353 MLFAAI

-370 SAIITMFIA
+370 SAIIAMFIA

-404 VERSEK
+404 VERSEQ

-460 FGLGGQAA
+460 FGLGGQEA
-468 AARFLRKMQDKMDEE
+468 AARFLRKMQDKMDRERDEE
-483 RTGLKVDSTHHSK
+483 KAKSALTPNSSTQDKVAASVRENTPTAK
-496 TTSTTTD
+496 PATTSTPD
-503 KVADAVHD
+503 IH
-511 ATPSAATSPTT
+511 
-522 ITTGTTD
+522 TD
-529 ITTTGTPT
+529 IVDTTRVNT
-537 TNPSANL
+537 
-544 GSGAVDITHIDT
+544 DT
-556 HENDTDSTTDFS
+556 
-568 SDSSFDSSNIDNG
+568 
-581 SIDNGSI
+581 I
-588 NDSDI
+588 NTSDI
-593 NNDDPNSYK
+593 NNTANTNVNNNVNDGSITDDDIANNNILPGSGLYDDTNNK

>member
-1 MNPMFNS
+1 MNPMYTS

-30 WLVALGIA
+30 WLEALGIA
-38 ALVRN
+38 ALVRG
-43 VLAKINLNQRMN
+43 VLSKVNLNQRMN
-55 SSTGKTYDLEGIISK
+55 SSTGKSYDLEGIISK
-70 IVFWFIFVIAISGAL
+70 IVFWFIFIIAISGAL
-85 NQLNLDA
+85 SQLNLNS

-101 NQVLAFIPNLIG
+101 NQVLTFIPNLIA

-120 GWVVATVARTAINTA
+120 GWVTATVARTAINAA
-135 LSKTSMDERL
+135 LARTSMDERL
-145 SAQAGVK
+145 SAKAGVK

-165 ILLIVLTMV
+165 ILLVVLTMV

-226 STFNVQELASK
+226 STFDVQKLASK

-270 KIEVIARPATNM
+270 KIDVIARPATNM

-294 MAIAIL
+294 MAAAIL
-300 VVTYYVI
+300 IVTFYVV
-307 RMVANIIKSLIENT
+307 RMVANIIKGLLENT
-321 QINQLPAKVGLQETM
+321 QINQLPAKVGLEQTM

-346 YAITFFA
+346 YAIIFFA
-353 MLFASI
+353 MLFAAI

-379 FGANIILGAII
+379 FGANIILGAVI

-404 VERSEK
+404 VERSEQ

-460 FGLGGQAA
+460 FGLGGQEA
-468 AARFLRKMQDKMDEE
+468 AARFLRKMQDKMDRE
-483 RTGLKVDSTHHSK
+483 RDEAKAKSALTPNSSTQDKFAASVRENTPNAASN
-496 TTSTTTD
+496 TTPASTVSTTP
-503 KVADAVHD
+503 VAPA
-511 ATPSAATSPTT
+511 AASTPNNLSSN
-522 ITTGTTD
+522 
-529 ITTTGTPT
+529 TGTPSSFGT
-537 TNPSANL
+537 SNDLDSRSDL
-544 GSGAVDITHIDT
+544 GSEPVDISHI
-556 HENDTDSTTDFS
+556 ETDD
-568 SDSSFDSSNIDNG
+568 SNINNNGFPTGNDN
-581 SIDNGSI
+581 DNL
-588 NDSDI
+588 
-593 NNDDPNSYK
+593 K

>member
-1 MNPMFNS
+1 MNPMFAS

-43 VLAKINLNQRMN
+43 VLSKVNLNQRMN

-70 IVFWFIFVIAISGAL
+70 IVFWFIFIIAISGAL
-85 NQLNLDA
+85 NQLNLNS
-92 ISAPFANMV
+92 ISTPFANMV

-120 GWVVATVARTAINTA
+120 GWVVATVARTAINAA
-135 LSKTSMDERL
+135 LAKTSMDERL

-165 ILLIVLTMV
+165 ILLVVLTMV

-201 LIAGVVF
+201 IIAGVVF

-226 STFNVQELASK
+226 STFNIQELASK
-237 AGLSEQN
+237 AGLSEKN

-270 KIEVIARPATNM
+270 KIEVISRPATNM

-294 MAIAIL
+294 MAAAIL
-300 VVTYYVI
+300 VVTFYVV
-307 RMVANIIKSLIENT
+307 RMVANIIKGLIENT
-321 QINQLPAKVGLQETM
+321 EINQIPAKVGLQETM
-336 GDKKI
+336 GDKKV

-346 YAITFFA
+346 YAIVFFA
-353 MLFASI
+353 MLFAAI

-370 SAIITMFIA
+370 SAIIAMFIA

-404 VERSEK
+404 VERSEQ

-460 FGLGGQAA
+460 FGLGGQEA

-483 RTGLKVDSTHHSK
+483 QDEAKAKSMLQPSASTREK
-496 TTSTTTD
+496 F
-503 KVADAVHD
+503 ADAVREN
-511 ATPSAATSPTT
+511 TPSAATK
-522 ITTGTTD
+522 TTD
-529 ITTTGTPT
+529 THTDVVDTTRVDTDAIDTADIDNDVTDGSITDADID
-537 TNPSANL
+537 NNNL
-544 GSGAVDITHIDT
+544 LPGSGL
-556 HENDTDSTTDFS
+556 ND
-568 SDSSFDSSNIDNG
+568 
-581 SIDNGSI
+581 
-588 NDSDI
+588 DI
-593 NNDDPNSYK
+593 NNK

>member
-1 MNPMFNS
+1 MNPMFTS

-16 IGSIIGAILIFIIG
+16 IGSIIGAIFIFIIG

-38 ALVRN
+38 ALVRG
-43 VLAKINLNQRMN
+43 VLSKINLNQRMS
-55 SSTGKTYDLEGIISK
+55 SSTGKSYDLEGIISK

-85 NQLNLDA
+85 SQLSLNS

-101 NQVLAFIPNLIG
+101 NQVLIFIPNLIA
-113 AIAVGVI
+113 AIAVGVV
-120 GWVVATVARTAINTA
+120 GWVIATVARTAINAA
-135 LSKTSMDERL
+135 LAKTSMDERL
-145 SAQAGVK
+145 SAKAGVK

-165 ILLIVLTMV
+165 ILLVVLTMV

-226 STFNVQELASK
+226 STFDVQKLATK

-270 KIEVIARPATNM
+270 KIDVIAQPATNM

-300 VVTYYVI
+300 VVTFYVV
-307 RMVANIIKSLIENT
+307 RMVANIIKGLLENT
-321 QINQLPAKVGLQETM
+321 QINQLPAKVGLQQTM
-336 GDKKI
+336 GSKRV

-346 YAITFFA
+346 YAIILFA

-370 SAIITMFIA
+370 SAIIAMFIA

-404 VERSEK
+404 VERSEQ

-460 FGLGGQAA
+460 FGLGGQEA
-468 AARFLRKMQDKMDEE
+468 AARFLRKMQDKMDKE
-483 RTGLKVDSTHHSK
+483 RDEAKAKSALTPNSSTQ
-496 TTSTTTD
+496 D
-503 KVADAVHD
+503 KVAASVRDN
-511 ATPSAATSPTT
+511 TPSAATTSVAPRASTTPIVSTETDT
-522 ITTGTTD
+522 IT
-529 ITTTGTPT
+529 
-537 TNPSANL
+537 PSNL
-544 GSGAVDITHIDT
+544 SSTSDVNSSTVDINHIS
-556 HENDTDSTTDFS
+556 TD
-568 SDSSFDSSNIDNG
+568 
-581 SIDNGSI
+581 
-588 NDSDI
+588 DSDI
-593 NNDDPNSYK
+593 DGPNNLR

>member
-1 MNPMFNS
+1 MNPMYTS

-38 ALVRN
+38 ALVRG
-43 VLAKINLNQRMN
+43 VLSKINLNQRMN
-55 SSTGKTYDLEGIISK
+55 SSTGKSYDLEGIISK
-70 IVFWFIFVIAISGAL
+70 IVFWFIFIIAIAGAL
-85 NQLNLDA
+85 SQLNLNS
-92 ISAPFANMV
+92 ISTPFANMV
-101 NQVLAFIPNLIG
+101 NQVLTFIPNII
-113 AIAVGVI
+113 AAVAVGVV
-120 GWVVATVARTAINTA
+120 GWVVATVARTAINAA
-135 LSKTSMDERL
+135 LAKTSMDERL
-145 SAQAGVK
+145 SAKAGVK

-226 STFNVQELASK
+226 STFDVQKLATK

-270 KIEVIARPATNM
+270 KIDVIARPATNM

-294 MAIAIL
+294 MAAAIL
-300 VVTYYVI
+300 IVTFYVV
-307 RMVANIIKSLIENT
+307 RMVANIIKGLLENT
-321 QINQLPAKVGLQETM
+321 QINQLPAKVGLEQTM

-346 YAITFFA
+346 YAIIFFA
-353 MLFASI
+353 MLFAAI

-379 FGANIILGAII
+379 FGANIILGAVI

-404 VERSEK
+404 VERSEQ

-460 FGLGGQAA
+460 FGLGGQEA
-468 AARFLRKMQDKMDEE
+468 AARFLRKMQDKMDRE
-483 RTGLKVDSTHHSK
+483 RNEAKAKSALTPNSSTQDKFAASVRENTPNAASN
-496 TTSTTTD
+496 TTPASTVSTSP
-503 KVADAVHD
+503 VA
-511 ATPSAATSPTT
+511 PAATSTPNNLSSN
-522 ITTGTTD
+522 
-529 ITTTGTPT
+529 TGTP
-537 TNPSANL
+537 SNL
-544 GSGAVDITHIDT
+544 GTGNDLDSRSDLGSEPVDINHI
-556 HENDTDSTTDFS
+556 ETDD
-568 SDSSFDSSNIDNG
+568 SNINNNGFPPTNDN
-581 SIDNGSI
+581 DNL
-588 NDSDI
+588 
-593 NNDDPNSYK
+593 K

>member
-1 MNPMFNS
+1 MYTS

-38 ALVRN
+38 ALVRG
-43 VLAKINLNQRMN
+43 VLSKVNLNQRMN
-55 SSTGKTYDLEGIISK
+55 SSTGKSYDLEGIISK
-70 IVFWFIFVIAISGAL
+70 IVFWFIFIIAIAGAL
-85 NQLNLDA
+85 SQLNLNS
-92 ISAPFANMV
+92 ISTPFANMV
-101 NQVLAFIPNLIG
+101 NQVLTFIPNLIA

-120 GWVVATVARTAINTA
+120 GWVIATVARTAINAA
-135 LSKTSMDERL
+135 LAKTSMDERL
-145 SAQAGVK
+145 SAKAGVK

-165 ILLIVLTMV
+165 ILLVVLTMV

-226 STFNVQELASK
+226 STFDVQKLASK

-270 KIEVIARPATNM
+270 KIDVIARPATNM

-294 MAIAIL
+294 MAAAIL
-300 VVTYYVI
+300 IVTFYVV
-307 RMVANIIKSLIENT
+307 RMVANIIKGLIENT

-341 SDLVG
+341 SDLVS
-346 YAITFFA
+346 YAIIFFA
-353 MLFASI
+353 MLFAAI

-370 SAIITMFIA
+370 SAIIAMFIA

-404 VERSEK
+404 VERSEQ

-460 FGLGGQAA
+460 FGLGGQEA
-468 AARFLRKMQDKMDEE
+468 AARFLRKMQDKMDRE
-483 RTGLKVDSTHHSK
+483 RDEAKAKSALTPNSSTQDKVAASVRENTPTAK
-496 TTSTTTD
+496 PATTSTPD
-503 KVADAVHD
+503 IH
-511 ATPSAATSPTT
+511 
-522 ITTGTTD
+522 TD
-529 ITTTGTPT
+529 IVDTTRVNT
-537 TNPSANL
+537 
-544 GSGAVDITHIDT
+544 DT
-556 HENDTDSTTDFS
+556 
-568 SDSSFDSSNIDNG
+568 
-581 SIDNGSI
+581 I
-588 NDSDI
+588 NTSDI
-593 NNDDPNSYK
+593 NNTANTNVNNNVNDGSITDDDIANNNILPGSGLYDDTNNK

>member
-1 MNPMFNS
+1 MNPMYTS

-38 ALVRN
+38 ALVRG
-43 VLAKINLNQRMN
+43 VLSKVNLNQRMN
-55 SSTGKTYDLEGIISK
+55 SSTGKSYDLEGIISK
-70 IVFWFIFVIAISGAL
+70 IVFWFIFIIAISGAL
-85 NQLNLDA
+85 NQLNLNS

-101 NQVLAFIPNLIG
+101 NQVLTFIPNLIA

-120 GWVVATVARTAINTA
+120 GWVIATVARTAINAA
-135 LSKTSMDERL
+135 LAKTSMDERL
-145 SAQAGVK
+145 SAKAGVK

-165 ILLIVLTMV
+165 ILLVVLTMV

-226 STFNVQELASK
+226 STFDVQKLASK

-270 KIEVIARPATNM
+270 KIDVIARPATNM

-294 MAIAIL
+294 MAAAIL
-300 VVTYYVI
+300 IVTFYVV
-307 RMVANIIKSLIENT
+307 RMVANIIKGLIENT

-341 SDLVG
+341 SDLVS
-346 YAITFFA
+346 YAIIFFA
-353 MLFASI
+353 MLFAAI

-370 SAIITMFIA
+370 SAIIAMFIA

-404 VERSEK
+404 VERSEQ

-460 FGLGGQAA
+460 FGLGGQEA
-468 AARFLRKMQDKMDEE
+468 AARFLRKMQDKMDRE
-483 RTGLKVDSTHHSK
+483 RDEAKAKSALTPNSSTQDKVAASVRENTPTAK
-496 TTSTTTD
+496 PATTSTPD
-503 KVADAVHD
+503 IH
-511 ATPSAATSPTT
+511 
-522 ITTGTTD
+522 TD
-529 ITTTGTPT
+529 IVDTTRVNT
-537 TNPSANL
+537 
-544 GSGAVDITHIDT
+544 DT
-556 HENDTDSTTDFS
+556 
-568 SDSSFDSSNIDNG
+568 
-581 SIDNGSI
+581 I
-588 NDSDI
+588 NTSDI
-593 NNDDPNSYK
+593 NNTANTNVNNPSVNNAGVNNNVNDGSITDDDIANNNILPGSGLYDDTNNK

>member
-1 MNPMFNS
+1 MNPMYTS

-43 VLAKINLNQRMN
+43 VLSKINLNQRMS
-55 SSTGKTYDLEGIISK
+55 SSTGKAYDLEGIISK
-70 IVFWFIFVIAISGAL
+70 IVFWFIFIIAISGAL
-85 NQLNLDA
+85 NQLNLNS
-92 ISAPFANMV
+92 ISTPFANMI

-120 GWVVATVARTAINTA
+120 GWVVATVVRTAINAA

-174 LGQLEL
+174 LGQLQL

-201 LIAGVVF
+201 LIAAVVF

-237 AGLSEQN
+237 AGLSEKN

-294 MAIAIL
+294 MAAAIL
-300 VVTYYVI
+300 VVTFYVI
-307 RMVANIIKSLIENT
+307 RMVANIIKGLIENT
-321 QINQLPAKVGLQETM
+321 QINQLPAKVGLQDTM
-336 GDKKI
+336 GDKKV

-346 YAITFFA
+346 YAIVFFA
-353 MLFASI
+353 MLFAAI

-404 VERSEK
+404 VERSEQ

-460 FGLGGQAA
+460 FGLGGQEA
-468 AARFLRKMQDKMDEE
+468 AARFLRKMQDKMDHE
-483 RTGLKVDSTHHSK
+483 RTEAKAKSALQPE
-496 TTSTTTD
+496 TSTQE
-503 KVADAVHD
+503 KVADSVREN
-511 ATPSAATSPTT
+511 TPAATSTST
-522 ITTGTTD
+522 DDLRTD
-529 ITTTGTPT
+529 IVNTTPV
-537 TNPSANL
+537 N
-544 GSGAVDITHIDT
+544 
-556 HENDTDSTTDFS
+556 TD
-568 SDSSFDSSNIDNG
+568 
-581 SIDNGSI
+581 
-588 NDSDI
+588 DI
-593 NNDDPNSYK
+593 NNDGNVLLPGSGLNDDINNN